1 MMKDL
6 VNQAVSV
13 HEDVEKEIGVLS
25 WTKQDLQNWLKQN
38 QLES

>member
-1 MMKDL
+1 MKDL
-6 VNQAVSV
+6 VTQAVNV
-13 HEDVEKEIGVLS
+13 YEDVEKEIGVLS